1 MTDINTKATK
11 GVRWFQ
17 KEHSEYS
24 CAGEMEYDE
33 RISWS
38 CGEHEHDTKE
48 SANACIREKEDEKER
63 YYLGLNCKPEKKI
76 ELIEREYWL
85 CGHPRHKHTSEH
97 IAKKC
102 IIEGKNKLK
111 EAPIEPKRTRREA
124 SDLRKK
130 RTRKEISTMFM
141 SVLSGQTFTEAGT
154 DFGVSRTR
162 ARQIF
167 NQTKR
172 IIEHPEYEAVG
183 EDKSV
188 LVGIDTL
195 TDIRESSDA
204 MEFYRQRLRLWEH
217 QK

>member
-1 MTDINTKATK
+1 METKPKESA
-11 GVRWFQ
+11 RWF
-17 KEHSEYS
+17 KNEYSEYS
-24 CAGEMEYDE
+24 SAEDMEDDV
-33 RISWS
+33 RIAWN
-38 CGEHEHDTKE
+38 CGEHEHDTEE

-63 YYLGLNCKPEKKI
+63 YYLSLNCKPEKKI

-85 CGHPRHKHTSEH
+85 CGHPRHKHTSER

-111 EAPIEPKRTRREA
+111 EAPIKPKRTRREA
-124 SDLRKK
+124 SDLRAK

-154 DFGVSRTR
+154 IFCVSRTR

-172 IIEHPEYEAVG
+172 IIGHPEYEAVG

-195 TDIRESSDA
+195 TDIRKSSDA
-204 MEFYRQRLRLWEH
+204 MEFYIQRLRLWEH